1 MVMVMV
7 IVGIIQLNRR
17 LFSRHMFYVY
27 KKLNDPN
34 SSKSIIVILHVG
46 LLEIT
51 LKFPSK
57 NGLNKLDR
65 AKSYSHVG
73 LTVLSIFQ
81 KVSF

>member
-57 NGLNKLDR
+57 LDR
-65 AKSYSHVG
+65 AKSSSHVG